1 MRIVIDRDNT
11 CCFSP
16 VFVDPVLL
24 TRQIRVFL
32 VVPCSAFKRTVGFYL
47 NVSPAPRTYKPNL
60 KDTSPI
66 CELSNDV
73 KELIVWQHSSV
84 GEPKWNQI
92 DDTVANFQRLTKGL
106 YFTICAGHHLHTYH
120 SIWETLKK
128 PPSLSM
134 SCVYLSLARL
144 TTSSGCDCEATLD
157 NTLAFKAYDFH
168 ILYLKVKK
176 KKVLF
181 GL

>member
-1 MRIVIDRDNT
+1 
-11 CCFSP
+11 
-16 VFVDPVLL
+16 
-24 TRQIRVFL
+24 
-32 VVPCSAFKRTVGFYL
+32 
-47 NVSPAPRTYKPNL
+47 VSPAPRTYKPNL

-66 CELSNDV
+66 CELSIDV

-84 GEPKWNQI
+84 GGRKWNQI

-134 SCVYLSLARL
+134 SCLYLSLARL

-176 KKVLF
+176 KKGAVWFVEL
-181 GL
+181 